1 MRLFKQ
7 RARTRAIRRGLAFIY
22 GIACDPAHFADYGSD
37 LLNCFYF
44 IAATSRDPDLRRTA
58 RRMGRERAR
67 QWRRVWPAL
76 PSDADADT
84 ILDLMHGSLAADL
97 LGVRDPAFKA
107 QLQRAARNFDARDYL
122 CFEPQHEPPPAD
134 VPDQCDGCGRWHKR
148 GRKACRRCRR
158 PLTMLS
164 RYGVWYDALNR
175 LYTASRYG
183 VTLGAH
189 YTDVLKWLPTLRP
202 YRGRERDRNP
212 DFYDSVYAVT
222 HLIYT
227 LNGFSRYRLDPRW
240 LPAEFAFLQRHVA
253 TAIAMKDAEMCGEL
267 LDTLKSFG
275 LTDADPL
282 LRKGLDYLLAQQ
294 NGDGSWGDTDTD
306 DDDIYARYHPTW
318 TAIDGLRD
326 YAWRGLRLS
335 LPKLAPLLARLNET
349 QASPATPKRNS
360 TSRK

>member
-1 MRLFKQ
+1 
-7 RARTRAIRRGLAFIY
+7 
-22 GIACDPAHFADYGSD
+22 
-37 LLNCFYF
+37 
-44 IAATSRDPDLRRTA
+44 
-58 RRMGRERAR
+58 
-67 QWRRVWPAL
+67 
-76 PSDADADT
+76 
-84 ILDLMHGSLAADL
+84 
-97 LGVRDPAFKA
+97 
-107 QLQRAARNFDARDYL
+107 
-122 CFEPQHEPPPAD
+122 
-134 VPDQCDGCGRWHKR
+134 
-148 GRKACRRCRR
+148 
-158 PLTMLS
+158 
-164 RYGVWYDALNR
+164 
-175 LYTASRYG
+175 
-183 VTLGAH
+183 
-189 YTDVLKWLPTLRP
+189 
-202 YRGRERDRNP
+202 
-212 DFYDSVYAVT
+212 
-222 HLIYT
+222 
-227 LNGFSRYRLDPRW
+227 
-240 LPAEFAFLQRHVA
+240 LQRHVA